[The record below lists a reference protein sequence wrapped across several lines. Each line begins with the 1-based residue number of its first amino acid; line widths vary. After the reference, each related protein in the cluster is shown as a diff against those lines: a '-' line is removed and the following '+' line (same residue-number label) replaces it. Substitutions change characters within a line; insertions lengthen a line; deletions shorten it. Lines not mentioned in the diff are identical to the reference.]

1 MQDVYDKKVLHR
13 LAGVPSRTTVTQDAS
28 HTNGIVH
35 SNGGGAS
42 IVQTAWEPKRSHETD
57 DDEHGR
63 RPESSTKVLSQEVID
78 MDADE
83 EESRYGI
90 PRKLRRRINEVV
102 DAEMIFTTD
111 SGSESSEVIVIGT
124 SEEGEVVEEGERRG
138 KETGKGLRV
147 KINRKRAFWASKA
160 GTAGAETETG
170 TGARAGLGTGTSVA

>member
-1 MQDVYDKKVLHR
+1 
-13 LAGVPSRTTVTQDAS
+13 
-28 HTNGIVH
+28 
-35 SNGGGAS
+35 
-42 IVQTAWEPKRSHETD
+42 
-57 DDEHGR
+57 
-63 RPESSTKVLSQEVID
+63 